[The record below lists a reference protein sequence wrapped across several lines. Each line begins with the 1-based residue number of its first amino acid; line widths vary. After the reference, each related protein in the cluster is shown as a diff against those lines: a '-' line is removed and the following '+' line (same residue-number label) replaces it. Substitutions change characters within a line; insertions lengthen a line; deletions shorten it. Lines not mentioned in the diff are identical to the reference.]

1 MLNFLHNFLN
11 YVHVKIYKIE
21 KKIYSFFYYLNFI

>member
-21 KKIYSFFYYLNFI
+21 KKFIHFFII